1 MSPLSESSE
10 LAFKSVSQ
18 TSPAPLPAFHGME
31 SGQCENMDAPF
42 DLKEQ
47 DIRYKLPPC
56 PARQSSTS
64 DYIVITLNGERIELD
79 DSLSDECSKPAID
92 ANSVMESSGTMS
104 PLVERQEAEGHEGPC
119 FFSRIPDW
127 ATLKAAMFP
136 TSRQAQNVL
145 LTTIMLA
152 LGTIVLEAVLL
163 HRHQDMIRGLMT
175 EPSPFEVSSFRPL
188 TVYYSIFILA
198 KAFSVALLWDAAI
211 HKNSL
216 QLVAFTIFEWCT
228 VSYSGLQ
235 IWQHDQL
242 IRDIGVPVKDLVA
255 LGDPLTRVLLF
266 FQLAIQIVAC
276 LGITLLTCKLYYE
289 FGWLVFQKLGADVSL
304 RKMMKEYR
312 LLFTI
317 LKLDAFFFIGY
328 VVLVATLTDKNWKM
342 GLIDVAFAVPLSS
355 IIILLG
361 YYAMRNENKVIMGG
375 FIACL
380 GLLIAYMIFRV
391 VVLYQVMT
399 GDASTD
405 PYFYSRKTMT
415 VFAALTL
422 FMTQLALVYAIVML
436 YNFNR
441 GLKEAS
447 IVLTLIL

>member
-1 MSPLSESSE
+1 
-10 LAFKSVSQ
+10 
-18 TSPAPLPAFHGME
+18 
-31 SGQCENMDAPF
+31 MDALVALKDDE
-42 DLKEQ
+42 DL
-47 DIRYKLPPC
+47 RYKLPPC
-56 PARQSSTS
+56 PTRQSTAS
-64 DYIVITLNGERIELD
+64 DFVMITLNGERIDLED
-79 DSLSDECSKPAID
+79 PLSDGSSKPVTSD
-92 ANSVMESSGTMS
+92 SSTMDPSIMS
-104 PLVERQEAEGHEGPC
+104 PVVESQEPEGHKGPC
-119 FFSRIPDW
+119 LRSLVPDW
-127 ATLKAAMFP
+127 DTVKAGILP
-136 TSRQAQNVL
+136 TSKQAQNVL
-145 LTTIMLA
+145 LATILLA
-152 LGTIVLEAVLL
+152 WGIIALEAVLL
-163 HRHQDMIRGLMT
+163 IRHQDLIRGLMA
-175 EPSPFEVSSFRPL
+175 EPSPFEVSSFRSL

-242 IRDIGVPVKDLVA
+242 VRDIGVPVEDLVA
-255 LGDPLTRVLLF
+255 LGDPLTRALLF
-266 FQLAIQIVAC
+266 LQLAIQIAAC
-276 LGITLLTCKLYYE
+276 LGITLLTSKLYYE

-304 RKMMKEYR
+304 R
-312 LLFTI
+312 I
-317 LKLDAFFFIGY
+317 
-328 VVLVATLTDKNWKM
+328 ATLTGKNWKM
-342 GLIDVAFAVPLSS
+342 GLIDMAFAIPLSC

-361 YYAMRNENKVIMGG
+361 YYAMRHENKVIMGG

-380 GLLIAYMIFRV
+380 GLLIAYMIFRIV
-391 VVLYQVMT
+391 ALYQVMT
-399 GDASTD
+399 GDPTTD

-447 IVLTLIL
+447 EYHPP

>member
-1 MSPLSESSE
+1 
-10 LAFKSVSQ
+10 
-18 TSPAPLPAFHGME
+18 ME
-31 SGQCENMDAPF
+31 SGQCKNMDALVALKDDE
-42 DLKEQ
+42 DL
-47 DIRYKLPPC
+47 RYKLPPC
-56 PARQSSTS
+56 PTRQSTAS
-64 DYIVITLNGERIELD
+64 DFVMITLNGERIDLED
-79 DSLSDECSKPAID
+79 PLSDGSSKPVTSD
-92 ANSVMESSGTMS
+92 SSTMDPSIMS
-104 PLVERQEAEGHEGPC
+104 PVVESQEPEGHKGPC
-119 FFSRIPDW
+119 LRSLVPDW
-127 ATLKAAMFP
+127 DTVKAGILP
-136 TSRQAQNVL
+136 TSKQAQNVL
-145 LTTIMLA
+145 LATILLA
-152 LGTIVLEAVLL
+152 WGIIALEAVLL
-163 HRHQDMIRGLMT
+163 IRHQDLIRGLMA
-175 EPSPFEVSSFRPL
+175 EPSPFEVSSFRSL

-198 KAFSVALLWDAAI
+198 KAI

-242 IRDIGVPVKDLVA
+242 VRDIGVPVEDLVA
-255 LGDPLTRVLLF
+255 LGDPLTRALLF
-266 FQLAIQIVAC
+266 LQLAIQIAAC
-276 LGITLLTCKLYYE
+276 LGITLLTSKLYYE

-328 VVLVATLTDKNWKM
+328 AILVATLTGKNWKM
-342 GLIDVAFAVPLSS
+342 GLIDMAFAVPLSC

-361 YYAMRNENKVIMGG
+361 YYAMRHENKVIMGG

-380 GLLIAYMIFRV
+380 GLLIAYMIFRIV
-391 VVLYQVMT
+391 ALYQVMT
-399 GDASTD
+399 GDPTTD

-447 IVLTLIL
+447 EYHPP

>member
-1 MSPLSESSE
+1 M
-10 LAFKSVSQ
+10 
-18 TSPAPLPAFHGME
+18 
-31 SGQCENMDAPF
+31 
-42 DLKEQ
+42 
-47 DIRYKLPPC
+47 RYKLPPC
-56 PARQSSTS
+56 PTRQSSAS
-64 DYIVITLNGERIELD
+64 DFVIITLNGERIDID
-79 DSLSDECSKPAID
+79 DPQPDDYSKPGISASSTMEL
-92 ANSVMESSGTMS
+92 SVMS
-104 PLVERQEAEGHEGPC
+104 PLRQEPEGHDGPC
-119 FFSRIPDW
+119 LRSLVPDW
-127 ATLKAAMFP
+127 NTLKAAILP

-145 LTTIMLA
+145 LTTIALA
-152 LGTIVLEAVLL
+152 CGTIALEAVLL
-163 HRHQDMIRGLMT
+163 IRHQDLIRGLMT

-242 IRDIGVPVKDLVA
+242 VRDIGVPVEDLVA
-255 LGDPLTRVLLF
+255 LGDPLTRALLF
-266 FQLAIQIVAC
+266 TQMALQVAAC
-276 LGITLLTCKLYYE
+276 LGITLLACKLYYE

-317 LKLDAFFFIGY
+317 LKLDAFFFTGY
-328 VVLVATLTDKNWKM
+328 GILVATLTGKNWKM
-342 GLIDVAFAVPLSS
+342 GLIDVAFAIPLSS

-380 GLLIAYMIFRV
+380 GLLISYMIFRIV
-391 VVLYQVMT
+391 ALYQAMT
-399 GDASTD
+399 GEPATD

-447 IVLTLIL
+447 E

>member
-1 MSPLSESSE
+1 
-10 LAFKSVSQ
+10 
-18 TSPAPLPAFHGME
+18 
-31 SGQCENMDAPF
+31 MDA
-42 DLKEQ
+42 LVAVKE
-47 DIRYKLPPC
+47 DDMHFELPPC
-56 PARQSSTS
+56 PTRQSSAS
-64 DYIVITLNGERIELD
+64 DFVMITLNGERIDLD
-79 DSLSDECSKPAID
+79 DPLYDGYSKPATTG
-92 ANSVMESSGTMS
+92 SSIINPSTMDPSHMS
-104 PLVERQEAEGHEGPC
+104 PPMEGQEPEGHEGPC
-119 FFSRIPDW
+119 LKSLIPDW
-127 ATLKAAMFP
+127 ETLKAAILP
-136 TSRQAQNVL
+136 TSKQAQNVL
-145 LTTIMLA
+145 LMTFLLA
-152 LGTIVLEAVLL
+152 WGIIALEAVLL
-163 HRHQDMIRGLMT
+163 IRHQDLIRGLMT

-198 KAFSVALLWDAAI
+198 KAFSVALLWDTAI

-242 IRDIGVPVKDLVA
+242 VRDIGVPTADLVA
-255 LGDPLTRVLLF
+255 LGDPLTRALLF
-266 FQLAIQIVAC
+266 LQLAIQITAC
-276 LGITLLTCKLYYE
+276 VGITVLTRKLYYE

-304 RKMMKEYR
+304 RRMMKEYR

-328 VVLVATLTDKNWKM
+328 AILVATLTGKNWKM

-380 GLLIAYMIFRV
+380 GLLIGYMIFRIAA
-391 VVLYQVMT
+391 LYQVMT
-399 GDASTD
+399 GEPATD

-415 VFAALTL
+415 VFAGLTL

-447 IVLTLIL
+447 EYYLPE